1 MINLERGAHFR
12 FVLMILFM
20 ADGFR
25 WVLIYIVY
33 FGNVLEFPRPY
44 KWDGID
50 LQEKDVIQGEKN
62 ASLEHSKLTLTR
74 HAWLAHRRQSG
85 EAGLCD
91 CSAAQ
96 AGAPRSAPR
105 RRARRPRC

>member
-33 FGNVLEFPRPY
+33 FGNVLEFPGP
-44 KWDGID
+44 
-50 LQEKDVIQGEKN
+50 
-62 ASLEHSKLTLTR
+62 
-74 HAWLAHRRQSG
+74 
-85 EAGLCD
+85 
-91 CSAAQ
+91 
-96 AGAPRSAPR
+96 
-105 RRARRPRC
+105 